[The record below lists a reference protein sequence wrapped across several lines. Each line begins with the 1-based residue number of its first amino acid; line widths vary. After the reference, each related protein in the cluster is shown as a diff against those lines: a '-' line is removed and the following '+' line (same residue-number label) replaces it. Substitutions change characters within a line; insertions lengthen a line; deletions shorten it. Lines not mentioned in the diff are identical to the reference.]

1 LIVGAVREQPLL
13 IFNERFL
20 KADLLEVRRV
30 SGRDIDLFH
39 EPFPSSPPR
48 TLHVGTSR
56 SESIVS

>member
-48 TLHVGTSR
+48 TSTSAR
-56 SESIVS
+56 PGPKASFP